1 MPSLRGA
8 VNQAMA
14 ICWDEGYGYRLG
26 GTARSHADGV
36 DCSGLINRVLHDNG
50 FSYPASHVGTKNM
63 KSKLKAAGFKIKVV
77 SSKAQLASL
86 IQAGDIVVMNHYP
99 VGEGGHTFIYMEDV
113 EAYTD
118 YRGYSANKDIVHK
131 VKVEAAS
138 SRGETAQGDHRRG
151 GTGAYWEVWVHAYYD
166 LTNDYDPSDPN
177 DEVYIAHWPG
187 GLDGGGFGILTLKK
201 LMDQNFGRTDNATTR
216 LP

>member
-8 VNQAMA
+8 VEQAMR

-50 FSYPASHVGTKNM
+50 FKYPSSHVGTKNM
-63 KSKLKAAGFKIKVV
+63 KSKLKSAGFKIKVV
-77 SSKAQLASL
+77 SSKSQLASL
-86 IQAGDIVVMNHYP
+86 IQPGDIVVMNHYP

-113 EAYTD
+113 YAYTD
-118 YRGYSANKDIVHK
+118 YRAYSDNTGTVAK

-138 SRGETAQGDHRRG
+138 SRGETAQGDHRRN
-151 GTGAYWEVWVHAYYD
+151 GTGAYWEVWTHAYYE
-166 LTNDYDPSDPN
+166 LCPDYDPSDPN

-187 GLDGGGFGILTLKK
+187 GLDGG
-201 LMDQNFGRTDNATTR
+201 
-216 LP
+216 

>member
-8 VNQAMA
+8 VEQAMR

-50 FSYPASHVGTKNM
+50 FKYPSSHVGTKNM
-63 KSKLKAAGFKIKVV
+63 KSKLKSAGFKIKVV
-77 SSKAQLASL
+77 SSKSQLASL
-86 IQAGDIVVMNHYP
+86 IQPGDIIVMNHYP

-113 EAYTD
+113 YAYTD
-118 YRGYSANKDIVHK
+118 YRAYSDNTGTVAK

-138 SRGETAQGDHRRG
+138 SRGETAQGDHRRN
-151 GTGAYWEVWVHAYYD
+151 GTGAYWEVWTHAYYE
-166 LTNDYDPSDPN
+166 LCPDYDPSDPN

-187 GLDGGGFGILTLKK
+187 GLDGDGFDILTLKHIADK
-201 LMDQNFGRTDNATTR
+201 NFRRKDVSATI
-216 LP
+216 L

>member
-14 ICWDEGYGYRLG
+14 ICWDEGYGYELG
-26 GTARSHADGV
+26 GTATSHANGV

-50 FSYPASHVGTKNM
+50 FKYPGYHVGTKNM
-63 KSKLKAAGFKIKVV
+63 KSRLKSAGFKIKVV
-77 SSKAQLASL
+77 SSKSELASL
-86 IQAGDIVVMNHYP
+86 IQPGDIVVMNHYP

-118 YRGYSANKDIVHK
+118 YSANSANKDIVHK
-131 VKVEAAS
+131 VKVEASS
-138 SRGETAQGDHRRG
+138 SRGHTGQGDHRKN
-151 GTGAYWEVWVHAYYD
+151 GTGAYWEVWTHAYYE
-166 LTNDYDPSDPN
+166 LCPDYDPSDPN

-187 GLDGGGFGILTLKK
+187 GLDGGGFDILTLKHIA
-201 LMDQNFGRTDNATTR
+201 DRNFGRKDARATI
-216 LP
+216 L

>member
-8 VNQAMA
+8 VEQAMR

-36 DCSGLINRVLHDNG
+36 ECSGMINRVLHDNG
-50 FSYPASHVGTKNM
+50 FKYPSSHVGTKNM
-63 KSKLKAAGFKIKVV
+63 KSKLKSAGFKIKVV
-77 SSKAQLASL
+77 SSKSQLASL
-86 IQAGDIVVMNHYP
+86 IQPGDIVVMNHYP

-113 EAYTD
+113 YAYTD
-118 YRGYSANKDIVHK
+118 YRAYSDNTGTVAK

-138 SRGETAQGDHRRG
+138 SRGETADGDHRRN
-151 GTGAYWEVWVHAYYD
+151 GTGAYWEVWTHAYYE
-166 LTNDYDPSDPN
+166 LCPDYDPSDPN

-187 GLDGGGFGILTLKK
+187 GLDGGGFDILTLKHIA
-201 LMDQNFGRTDNATTR
+201 DRNFGRKDARATI
-216 LP
+216 L

>member
-14 ICWDEGYGYRLG
+14 ICWDEGYGYNLG
-26 GTARSHADGV
+26 GTARSHANGV

-63 KSKLKAAGFKIKVV
+63 KPKLKAAGFKIKVV

-86 IQAGDIVVMNHYP
+86 IQPGDIVVMNHYP
-99 VGEGGHTFIYMEDV
+99 AGEGGHTFIYMEDV
-113 EAYTD
+113 PAYTD
-118 YRGYSANKDIVHK
+118 YQAYSANIDTVHK
-131 VKVEAAS
+131 VKIEAAS
-138 SRGETAQGDHRRG
+138 SRGHSGQGDSRRG
-151 GTGAYWEVWVHAYYD
+151 GTGAYWEVWVHAYYE
-166 LTNDYDPSDPN
+166 LCPNYDPSDPN

-201 LMDQNFGRTDNATTR
+201 IMDRNFGRTDNAATMI
-216 LP
+216 P

>member
-8 VNQAMA
+8 VEQAMR

-50 FSYPASHVGTKNM
+50 FKYPSSHVGTKNM
-63 KSKLKAAGFKIKVV
+63 KSKLKSAGFKIKVV
-77 SSKAQLASL
+77 SSKSQLASL
-86 IQAGDIVVMNHYP
+86 IQPGDIVVMNHYP

-113 EAYTD
+113 YAYTD
-118 YRGYSANKDIVHK
+118 YRAYSDNTGTVSK
-131 VKVEAAS
+131 VKVEASS
-138 SRGETAQGDHRRG
+138 SRGETAQGDHRRN
-151 GTGAYWEVWVHAYYD
+151 GTGAYWEVWTHAYYE
-166 LTNDYDPSDPN
+166 LCPDYDPSDPN

-187 GLDGGGFGILTLKK
+187 GLDGDGFDILTLKHIA
-201 LMDQNFGRTDNATTR
+201 DRNFGRKDVRATI
-216 LP
+216 L

>member
-8 VNQAMA
+8 VNQAMR

-26 GTARSHADGV
+26 GTAKSHADGV

-50 FSYPASHVGTKNM
+50 FKYPASHVGTIHM
-63 KSKLKAAGFKIKVV
+63 KSRLRSAGFKIKVV
-77 SSKAQLASL
+77 SSKSQLASL
-86 IQAGDIVVMNHYP
+86 IQPGDIVVMNHLDMT
-99 VGEGGHTFIYMEDV
+99 GGHTFIYMEDV

-118 YRGYSANKDIVHK
+118 YRAYSANTDIVHK

-151 GTGAYWEVWVHAYYD
+151 GTGAYWEVWVHAYYE
-166 LTNDYDPSDPN
+166 LVTEYDPSDPN

-187 GLDGGGFGILTLKK
+187 GLDGDGFDILTMKHI
-201 LMDQNFGRTDNATTR
+201 MDRNFGRKDASATI
-216 LP
+216 L

>member
-8 VNQAMA
+8 VEQAMR

-50 FSYPASHVGTKNM
+50 FKYPSSHVGTKNM
-63 KSKLKAAGFKIKVV
+63 KSKLKSAGFKIKVV
-77 SSKAQLASL
+77 SSKSQLASL
-86 IQAGDIVVMNHYP
+86 IQPGDIVVMNHYP

-113 EAYTD
+113 YAYTD
-118 YRGYSANKDIVHK
+118 YRAYSANTGTVAK

-138 SRGETAQGDHRRG
+138 SRGETAQGDHRRN
-151 GTGAYWEVWVHAYYD
+151 GTGAYWEVWTHAYYE
-166 LTNDYDPSDPN
+166 LCPDYDPSDPN

-187 GLDGGGFGILTLKK
+187 GLDGGGFDILTFKHIA
-201 LMDQNFGRTDNATTR
+201 DRNFGRKDVSATI
-216 LP
+216 L

>member
-8 VNQAMA
+8 VEQAMR

-50 FSYPASHVGTKNM
+50 FKYPSSHVGTKNM
-63 KSKLKAAGFKIKVV
+63 KSKLKSAGFKIKVV
-77 SSKAQLASL
+77 SSKSQLASL
-86 IQAGDIVVMNHYP
+86 IQPGDIVVMNHYP
-99 VGEGGHTFIYMEDV
+99 VGQGGHTFIYMEDV
-113 EAYTD
+113 YAYTD
-118 YRGYSANKDIVHK
+118 YRAYSDNTGTVAK

-138 SRGETAQGDHRRG
+138 SRGETADGDHRRN
-151 GTGAYWEVWVHAYYD
+151 GTGAYWEVWTHAYYE
-166 LTNDYDPSDPN
+166 LCPDYDPSDPN

-187 GLDGGGFGILTLKK
+187 GLDGDGFDILTLKHIA
-201 LMDQNFGRTDNATTR
+201 DRNFGRKDARATI
-216 LP
+216 L